1 MNIYIYIGIKARSQV
16 LISREMNKN
25 NDIQKQRMEIDRQ
38 IDRQMQEYIP
48 EREREPKYVGEKAE
62 IYINQ
67 QQNSINSFDQLNQML
82 VSTLIKATYVYFK
95 ESSQFALL
103 LTLITI

>member
-38 IDRQMQEYIP
+38 IDRCRNTYLR

-62 IYINQ
+62 IYQSTTEQYQ
-67 QQNSINSFDQLNQML
+67 QL
-82 VSTLIKATYVYFK
+82 
-95 ESSQFALL
+95 
-103 LTLITI
+103 